1 MASSQNLQVMSPVEN
16 TLVTTSGGVASQ
28 IPRPASSSMDISPL
42 RPIAR
47 GNSSHSPELRVINQS
62 LRDELGQKEE
72 QLFQTTQAA
81 EQVIHNQR
89 EQFRGVAQNYEAY
102 ARDLTNVEVAQSEV
116 KVHRQM
122 QGALNQREQQLK
134 NEQNRLRATRTE
146 AQTALN
152 TQRQEIVDHA
162 ENVLQ
167 MRTDAVATEARQA
180 LQAKQSQ
187 IESIEEHALHYIHE
201 TEVPAQGQVM
211 KKDLDLQRQTQD
223 ILILQNQSLGS
234 KIK

>member
-1 MASSQNLQVMSPVEN
+1 MASSQNLQVMSPMAEP
-16 TLVTTSGGVASQ
+16 LVASQ
-28 IPRPASSSMDISPL
+28 ITRPASSSMDISPL

-47 GNSSHSPELRVINQS
+47 GNLSHSPELRAINQS

-72 QLFQTTQAA
+72 QLFQTTRAA
-81 EQVIHNQR
+81 EHAIHNQK

-102 ARDLTNVEVAQSEV
+102 ARDLTSVEVAQSEV

-134 NEQNRLRATRTE
+134 NEQKRLRATRTE
-146 AQTALN
+146 AQTALH

-180 LQAKQSQ
+180 LQAKNHRLNLLRSMLF
-187 IESIEEHALHYIHE
+187 I
-201 TEVPAQGQVM
+201 TF
-211 KKDLDLQRQTQD
+211 T
-223 ILILQNQSLGS
+223 
-234 KIK
+234 

>member
-1 MASSQNLQVMSPVEN
+1 M
-16 TLVTTSGGVASQ
+16 G
-28 IPRPASSSMDISPL
+28 
-42 RPIAR
+42 
-47 GNSSHSPELRVINQS
+47 
-62 LRDELGQKEE
+62 E

-81 EQVIHNQR
+81 EQVIHNQN

-152 TQRQEIVDHA
+152 TQRQETVDHA

-187 IESIEEHALHYIHE
+187 IDSIEEHALHHIHVNE
-201 TEVPAQGQVM
+201 ATAQGEIM
-211 KKDLDLQRQTQD
+211 
-223 ILILQNQSLGS
+223 
-234 KIK
+234 